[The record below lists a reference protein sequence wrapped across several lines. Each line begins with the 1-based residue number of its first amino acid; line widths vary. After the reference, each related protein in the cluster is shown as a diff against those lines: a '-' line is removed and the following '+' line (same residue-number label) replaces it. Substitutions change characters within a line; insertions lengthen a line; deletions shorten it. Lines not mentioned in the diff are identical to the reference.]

1 MLDSFRIRTSNQE
14 AAVAVAHD
22 LESRFRL
29 ALHQEGDAAWEVTVE
44 SESDDDLP
52 DLIAILRERLR
63 QQTPPIEVLIDGVP
77 YAPPLG
83 D

>member
-1 MLDSFRIRTSNQE
+1 MLDSLRIRTETEE
-14 AAVAVAHD
+14 AAVGVAHD

-52 DLIAILRERLR
+52 DLIAILRERL

-77 YAPPLG
+77 YTPKG
-83 D
+83 E